1 MPKSRAPL
9 KGTGHLIVQG
19 GALVPKSR
27 VLEVS
32 YSGSERA
39 NVVGFMRGLIRDR
52 LRLGTHDLAC
62 EALLHSTSLL
72 AHNIYIAEP
81 IIS

>member
-1 MPKSRAPL
+1 MSK
-9 KGTGHLIVQG
+9 G

-39 NVVGFMRGLIRDR
+39 NVVEFMRGLIRDR
-52 LRLGTHDLAC
+52 LRPGTHDLAC

-72 AHNIYIAEP
+72 AHDIYIVEP
-81 IIS
+81 IV

>member
-1 MPKSRAPL
+1 MLKSRE
-9 KGTGHLIVQG
+9 
-19 GALVPKSR
+19 
-27 VLEVS
+27 LEVS

-52 LRLGTHDLAC
+52 LQAGTHDLAC
-62 EALLHSTSLL
+62 EALLHSSALL
-72 AHNIYIAEP
+72 SHNIYIAEP

>member
-1 MPKSRAPL
+1 M
-9 KGTGHLIVQG
+9 
-19 GALVPKSR
+19 PKSR

-52 LRLGTHDLAC
+52 LRPGTHDLAC

-72 AHNIYIAEP
+72 AHNIYIADP

>member
-1 MPKSRAPL
+1 M
-9 KGTGHLIVQG
+9 
-19 GALVPKSR
+19 PKSR

-52 LRLGTHDLAC
+52 LRPGTHDLAC

-72 AHNIYIAEP
+72 AHNIYNTHCRSDNFIMYKF
-81 IIS
+81 

>member
-1 MPKSRAPL
+1 MSK
-9 KGTGHLIVQG
+9 G

-52 LRLGTHDLAC
+52 LRPGTHDLAC
-62 EALLHSTSLL
+62 EAVLHSSSLL

>member
-1 MPKSRAPL
+1 M
-9 KGTGHLIVQG
+9 
-19 GALVPKSR
+19 
-27 VLEVS
+27 S
-32 YSGSERA
+32 YSGSEGA

-52 LRLGTHDLAC
+52 LRAGTHDLAC
-62 EALLHSTSLL
+62 EALLHLHCTGLL

>member
-1 MPKSRAPL
+1 M
-9 KGTGHLIVQG
+9 
-19 GALVPKSR
+19 PKSR

-32 YSGSERA
+32 YCPTGSERA

-52 LRLGTHDLAC
+52 LRAGTHDLAC

>member
-1 MPKSRAPL
+1 M
-9 KGTGHLIVQG
+9 
-19 GALVPKSR
+19 PKSR

-32 YSGSERA
+32 YSGTERA

-52 LRLGTHDLAC
+52 LRAGTHDLAC
-62 EALLHSTSLL
+62 EALLHLHCTGLL